1 MFHHDQPRRSR
12 RRTIF
17 ILAALVLLGG
27 GAAVVHGGLL
37 GNDKEESAD
46 ARRDENLFA
55 EAEEMLARKDPS
67 PHELYNL
74 AVKIYGQCSDHGR
87 GDPYVLKLVQSAA
100 SRGLPA
106 AERCMGLFCRIGF
119 AGTAPDR
126 RQSRDW
132 YQKAA
137 EGGEL
142 DAMVLLREGRSASAG
157 QKPNKARTEKAAPAP
172 ASTCSA
178 AQPEPPVSKPA
189 AAEPK
194 PDPAPA
200 AAPAATPRLK
210 PLLRQAGPVAV
221 KHIVRRG
228 DSAPS
233 IAAQYGISVEMLRR
247 ANPATE
253 LNQGAV
259 LLIPDAEGR
268 ITDGSRPEPP
278 DAADSPREPAAGPGS
293 HTVKAG
299 ETLGGIARRY
309 GVSLSELLQ
318 ANGMT
323 AAEASR
329 IHVGQV
335 IVIPD

>member
-37 GNDKEESAD
+37 GDDNAESTA

-74 AVKIYGQCSDHGR
+74 AVKIYGECSDHGR

-137 EGGEL
+137 DGGEL
-142 DAMVLLREGRSASAG
+142 DAMVLLREGRSASAE
-157 QKPNKARTEKAAPAP
+157 QKPNKVRAEKVPPAP
-172 ASTCSA
+172 VPNLSA
-178 AQPEPPVSKPA
+178 AQSEPPVNKPA
-189 AAEPK
+189 AAAPK

-200 AAPAATPRLK
+200 AAPAAAPALK
-210 PLLRQAGPVAV
+210 PLLIKAGPVAV

-228 DSAPS
+228 DSAHS
-233 IAAQYGISVEMLRR
+233 IAAQYGTSVEMLRR
-247 ANPATE
+247 ANPGTE
-253 LNQGAV
+253 LSPGAV

-268 ITDGSRPEPP
+268 ITDGSRPEPR
-278 DAADSPREPAAGPGS
+278 DAVDSPREPVARPGS

-309 GVSLSELLQ
+309 GVTLSELLQ

-335 IVIPD
+335 IIIPD

>member
-1 MFHHDQPRRSR
+1 MFHYEQPRRPR
-12 RRTIF
+12 RRIIF
-17 ILAALVLLGG
+17 ILASLVLLGG

-37 GNDKEESAD
+37 GDDNAESSA
-46 ARRDENLFA
+46 ARRDESLFA
-55 EAEEMLARKDPS
+55 EAAEMLARKDPS
-67 PHELYNL
+67 PHELYSL
-74 AVKIYGQCSDHGR
+74 AIKLYGECSDHGR

-100 SRGLPA
+100 ARGLPA

-119 AGTAPDR
+119 AGTVPDS

-142 DAMVLLREGRSASAG
+142 DAMVLLREGLSLSAG
-157 QKPNKARTEKAAPAP
+157 QKPKKADAEKTVPAP
-172 ASTCSA
+172 TPNRSEAR
-178 AQPEPPVSKPA
+178 PEPPANRPA
-189 AAEPK
+189 AAVLK
-194 PDPAPA
+194 PEPAPA
-200 AAPAATPRLK
+200 AAPGLK
-210 PLLRQAGPVAV
+210 PLLLKAGPVAV

-228 DSAPS
+228 DSAHS

-247 ANPATE
+247 ANPDTE
-253 LNQGAV
+253 PVTGAV

-268 ITDGSRPEPP
+268 ITDGSRPEPH
-278 DAADSPREPAAGPGS
+278 DAVDTPREPASRPGS
-293 HTVKAG
+293 HTVKEG

-309 GVSLSELLQ
+309 GVSLADLLQ

-329 IHVGQV
+329 IHIGQV
-335 IVIPD
+335 IIIPD